1 MKYEKKHNLF
11 HISAQYAEGSE
22 APLNHKLL
30 GPTSTNDSALPLK
43 FLYFV
48 SLPPPSVCFCCLY
61 VFQKSIKP
69 IRRRDILSYFID
81 YLTSLSPVFY
91 LVDSQDI
98 HKKNTFNPFV
108 FFLCSSIFGGTTV
121 LQILS
126 SWSFKVK
133 KGVRTPHPFK
143 INPPFLQP
151 LSILILY
158 PIKNQTVE
166 QPCGLERQW
175 VFKTGR

>member
-1 MKYEKKHNLF
+1 MVCNVFLPAFQLLHMEKIQTKIPAGKMKYEKKHNLF

-30 GPTSTNDSALPLK
+30 GPTSTNDSVLPFK

-61 VFQKSIKP
+61 VCQKSIKP

-81 YLTSLSPVFY
+81 YLTSLLPVFY

-98 HKKNTFNPFV
+98 HKKIP
-108 FFLCSSIFGGTTV
+108 STV
-121 LQILS
+121 LYSFYVVVFSEELLYYKFCHHGRSKSKRGSEPPILS
-126 SWSFKVK
+126 K
-133 KGVRTPHPFK
+133 
-143 INPPFLQP
+143 
-151 LSILILY
+151 
-158 PIKNQTVE
+158 
-166 QPCGLERQW
+166 
-175 VFKTGR
+175 